1 MKILVTIAARGG
13 SKGVKNKN
21 IRPLM
26 GKPLIAHTIE
36 QAFKWGKASRIVVST
51 DSAEIAEAAKNCGAQ
66 VPFLRPAELSGD
78 AAPKVP
84 VIRHA
89 WRESEKLYGE
99 SYDFVVD
106 LDATAPLRKISDINA
121 CLKTAAERKSLMVF
135 SVVPAHKNPYFNM
148 VEVDG
153 AGWAKLCKKLPDA
166 VKRRQDAPKVY
177 DLNASIYVYSR
188 EFLEGNGQTVLTER
202 SAVHVMDELSGTDI
216 DREVDFKFV
225 EFILKEGLWKF
236 DYD

>member
-21 IRPLM
+21 IRALC
-26 GKPLIAHTIE
+26 GKPLIAYTIE
-36 QAFKWGKASRIVVST
+36 QAQKWGKASKVLVST
-51 DSAEIAEAAKNCGAQ
+51 DSAEIAAAAKKYGAEA
-66 VPFLRPAELSGD
+66 PFLRPAELSSD
-78 AAPKVP
+78 TAPKVP

-89 WRESEKLYGE
+89 WREAEKLYGE
-99 SYDFVVD
+99 TYDFVVD
-106 LDATAPLRKISDINA
+106 LDATAPLRLIADIEA
-121 CLKTAAERKSLMVF
+121 SLKKAVEKKSSVLF

-153 AGWAKLCKKLPDA
+153 EGWAALCKKLPGT
-166 VKRRQDAPKVY
+166 VKRRQDAPAVY
-177 DLNASIYVYSR
+177 DMNASIYVYSR
-188 EFLEGNGQTVLTER
+188 EFLLGESLTVLTDN

>member
-1 MKILVTIAARGG
+1 MKILATIAARGG

-21 IRPLM
+21 IRALL
-26 GKPLIAHTIE
+26 GKPLIAYTIE
-36 QAFKWGKASRIVVST
+36 QALKWGKASKVLVST
-51 DSAEIAEAAKNCGAQ
+51 DSPEIAEAARKHGAQ
-66 VPFLRPAELSGD
+66 APFLRPAELSGD

-89 WRESEKLYGE
+89 WREAEKLYGE
-99 SYDFVVD
+99 RYDYVVD
-106 LDATAPLRKISDINA
+106 LDATAPLRRVSDIEASLN
-121 CLKTAAERKSLMVF
+121 KAAQKKSLTLF

-148 VEVDG
+148 VELDG
-153 AGWAKLCKKLPDA
+153 DGWAGLCKKPA
-166 VKRRQDAPKVY
+166 AGVTRRQDAPGVY
-177 DLNASIYVYSR
+177 DMNASIYVYSR
-188 EFLEGNGQTVLTER
+188 EFLEGDAASVLTAR

-225 EFILKEGLWKF
+225 EFILREGLWKF

>member
-1 MKILVTIAARGG
+1 MKVLVTIAARGG

-21 IRPLM
+21 VRLLL
-26 GKPLIAHTIE
+26 GKPLISYTIE
-36 QAFKWGKASRIVVST
+36 QALKWGKAAKVIVST
-51 DSAEIAEAAKNCGAQ
+51 DSVEIADVSKKFGAQ
-66 VPFLRPAELSGD
+66 APFLRPAELSGD

-89 WRESEKLYGE
+89 WREAEKLYAE
-99 SYDFVVD
+99 RYDLVVD
-106 LDATAPLRKISDINA
+106 LDATAPLRKIADIDLSVN
-121 CLKTAAERKSLMVF
+121 TALMKGSLMLF

-148 VEVDG
+148 VELDSE
-153 AGWAKLCKKLPDA
+153 GWAVLCKKIPGA
-166 VKRRQDAPKVY
+166 VMCRQAAPRVY

-188 EFLEGNGQTVLTER
+188 EFLEGNGQSVMTNR

>member
-1 MKILVTIAARGG
+1 MKILATIAARGG

-21 IRPLM
+21 VRDLL

-36 QAFKWGKASRIVVST
+36 QALKWGKASRVVVST
-51 DSAEIAEAAKNCGAQ
+51 DSPEIAEAARKWGAQ
-66 VPFLRPAELSGD
+66 TPFSRPAELATD
-78 AAPKVP
+78 TAPKVP

-89 WRESEKLYGE
+89 WREAEKFYGE
-99 SYDFVVD
+99 RYDHVVD
-106 LDATAPLRKISDINA
+106 LDATAPLRRIADIEA
-121 CLKTAAERKSLMVF
+121 ALKTAVEKRSLTLF
-135 SVVPAHKNPYFNM
+135 SVTPAHKNPYFNM
-148 VEVDG
+148 VELDG
-153 AGWAKLCKKLPDA
+153 EGWAGLCKKLPA
-166 VKRRQDAPKVY
+166 GVTRRQDAPKVY

-188 EFLEGNGQTVLTER
+188 EFLEGESQTVLTGR

>member
-21 IRPLM
+21 IRELC
-26 GKPLIAHTIE
+26 GKPLIAYTIE
-36 QAFKWGKASRIVVST
+36 QSLKWGKASKVLVST
-51 DSAEIAEAAKNCGAQ
+51 DSREIAETAKRFGAET
-66 VPFLRPAELSGD
+66 PFLRPPELSTD
-78 AAPKVP
+78 TAPKVP

-89 WRESEKLYGE
+89 WREAENLYGE
-99 SYDFVVD
+99 TYDFVVD
-106 LDATAPLRKISDINA
+106 LDATAPLRRIADIEA
-121 CLKTAAERKSLMVF
+121 ALKTAMEKKSSTLF

-148 VEVDG
+148 VELDRDG
-153 AGWAKLCKKLPDA
+153 YARLCKKLSES

-188 EFLEGNGQTVLTER
+188 KFLLGDSLTVFTEK
-202 SAVHVMDELSGTDI
+202 SAVHVMDELSGVDI
-216 DREVDFKFV
+216 DSELDFKFV
-225 EFILKEGLWKF
+225 EFVIKERLWKF

>member
-21 IRPLM
+21 VRDLC
-26 GKPLIAHTIE
+26 GKPLIAHTIG
-36 QAFKWGKASRIVVST
+36 QALKWGRASKVLVST
-51 DSAEIAEAAKNCGAQ
+51 DSAEIAGVAKRYGAEA
-66 VPFLRPAELSGD
+66 PFLRPPELSTD
-78 AAPKVP
+78 TAPKVP

-89 WRESEKLYGE
+89 WAEAEKIYAE
-99 SYDFVVD
+99 TYDFVVD
-106 LDATAPLRKISDINA
+106 LDATAPLRRISDIEA
-121 CLKTAAERKSLMVF
+121 ALRTAQAKNSSTLF

-148 VEVDG
+148 VELDG
-153 AGWAKLCKKLPDA
+153 EGWAKLCKKLGDG

-188 EFLEGNGQTVLTER
+188 EFLLGDSQTVLTEK

-216 DREVDFKFV
+216 DREVDFRFV

>member
-21 IRPLM
+21 IRELL
-26 GKPLIAHTIE
+26 GKPLIAYTIE
-36 QAFKWGKASRIVVST
+36 QALKWGKASKVLVST
-51 DSAEIAEAAKNCGAQ
+51 DSAEIAEAAKKHGAQ
-66 VPFLRPAELSGD
+66 APFLRPAELAGD

-89 WRESEKLYGE
+89 WREAEKLYGE
-99 SYDFVVD
+99 TYDYVLD
-106 LDATAPLRKISDINA
+106 LDATAPLRNIADLDA
-121 CLKTAAERKSLMVF
+121 ALKTAAEKNSLTLF

-148 VEVDG
+148 VELDG
-153 AGWAKLCKKLPDA
+153 EGWAGLCKKPADS
-166 VKRRQDAPKVY
+166 VGRRQDAPRVY
-177 DLNASIYVYSR
+177 DMNASIYVYSR
-188 EFLEGNGQTVLTER
+188 EFLQGEAQSVLTDR

-225 EFILKEGLWKF
+225 EFILKERLWKF

>member
-21 IRPLM
+21 IRELC
-26 GKPLIAHTIE
+26 GKPLIAYTIE
-36 QAFKWGKASRIVVST
+36 QALKWGKASKVLVST
-51 DSAEIAEAAKNCGAQ
+51 DSPEIAETARRFGAEA
-66 VPFLRPAELSGD
+66 PFLRPPELSTD
-78 AAPKVP
+78 TAPKVP

-89 WRESEKLYGE
+89 WREAEKLYGE
-99 SYDFVVD
+99 TYDFVVD
-106 LDATAPLRKISDINA
+106 LDATAPLRRITDIETA
-121 CLKTAAERKSLMVF
+121 LKTAMKKRSSTLF

-148 VEVDG
+148 VELARDG
-153 AGWAKLCKKLPDA
+153 CARLCKKPGES

-188 EFLEGNGQTVLTER
+188 EFLQGDSPTVFTDR
-202 SAVHVMDELSGTDI
+202 SAVHVMDEMSGTDI
-216 DREVDFKFV
+216 DKEVDFKFV
-225 EFILKEGLWKF
+225 EFIIKERLWKF

>member
-21 IRPLM
+21 IRPLL
-26 GKPLIAHTIE
+26 GKPLIAYTIE
-36 QAFKWGKASRIVVST
+36 QALKWGKASKVLVST
-51 DSAEIAEAAKNCGAQ
+51 DSADIAEAAKIAGAQ
-66 VPFLRPAELSGD
+66 APFLRPAELAGD

-89 WRESEKLYGE
+89 WREAEKLYGE
-99 SYDFVVD
+99 KYDFVVD
-106 LDATAPLRKISDINA
+106 LDATAPLRKIADIEA
-121 CLKTAAERKSLMVF
+121 CLETAKARKPLMVF

-148 VEVDG
+148 VELDG
-153 AGWAKLCKKLPDA
+153 EGWARLCKRLPDS

-188 EFLEGNGQTVLTER
+188 EFLEGDGLTVLTDR
-202 SAVHVMDELSGTDI
+202 SAAHVMDELSGTDI

>member
-21 IRPLM
+21 IRELC
-26 GKPLIAHTIE
+26 GKPLIAYTIE
-36 QAFKWGKASRIVVST
+36 QALKWGKASRVLVST
-51 DSAEIAEAAKNCGAQ
+51 DSPEIAEMAKKFGAEA
-66 VPFLRPAELSGD
+66 PFLRPQELSTD
-78 AAPKVP
+78 TAPKVP

-89 WRESEKLYGE
+89 WCEAEKLYGE
-99 SYDFVVD
+99 TYDFVVD
-106 LDATAPLRKISDINA
+106 LDATAPLRRIADIDA
-121 CLKTAAERKSLMVF
+121 ALKTALEKKSSTLF

-148 VEVDG
+148 VELDENG
-153 AGWAKLCKKLPDA
+153 LAKLCKKLGES
-166 VKRRQDAPKVY
+166 VKRRQDAPRVY

-188 EFLEGNGQTVLTER
+188 EFLLGDSPTVLTDR
-202 SAVHVMDELSGTDI
+202 SVVHVMDELSGVDI

-225 EFILKEGLWKF
+225 EFVIKEGLWKF

>member
-21 IRPLM
+21 IRPLL
-26 GKPLIAHTIE
+26 GKPLIAYTIE
-36 QAFKWGKASRIVVST
+36 QAIKWGKASKVLVST
-51 DSAEIAEAAKNCGAQ
+51 DSSEIAEAAKKAGAEA
-66 VPFLRPAELSGD
+66 PFLRPAELSGD

-89 WRESEKLYGE
+89 WREAEKLYGE
-99 SYDFVVD
+99 RYDFVVD
-106 LDATAPLRKISDINA
+106 LDATAPLRKIADIEA
-121 CLKTAAERKSLMVF
+121 CLKTAQEKKPLMVF

-148 VEVDG
+148 VELDSDD
-153 AGWAKLCKKLPDA
+153 WAKLCKKLPDS
-166 VKRRQDAPKVY
+166 VKRRQDAPKVF
-177 DLNASIYVYSR
+177 DMNASIYVYSR
-188 EFLEGNGQTVLTER
+188 AFLEGDGLTVLTDR

-225 EFILKEGLWKF
+225 EFILREGLWKF

>member
-21 IRPLM
+21 IRELC
-26 GKPLIAHTIE
+26 GKPLIAYTIE
-36 QAFKWGKASRIVVST
+36 QALKWGKASKVLVST
-51 DSAEIAEAAKNCGAQ
+51 DSVEIAETAKKFGA
-66 VPFLRPAELSGD
+66 VAPFLRPPDLSTD
-78 AAPKVP
+78 TAPKVP

-89 WRESEKLYGE
+89 WREAEKIYGE
-99 SYDFVVD
+99 TYDFVVD
-106 LDATAPLRKISDINA
+106 MDATAPLRTLADLEAS
-121 CLKTAAERKSLMVF
+121 LKTAVEKRSNMLF

-148 VEVDG
+148 VELDS
-153 AGWAKLCKKLPDA
+153 AGYAHLSKKLKET
-166 VKRRQDAPKVY
+166 VTRRQDAPKVY

-188 EFLEGNGQTVLTER
+188 EFLMGDSITVFTDK
-202 SAVHVMDELSGTDI
+202 SVVHIMNELSGVDI

-225 EFILKEGLWKF
+225 EFLLKERLWKF